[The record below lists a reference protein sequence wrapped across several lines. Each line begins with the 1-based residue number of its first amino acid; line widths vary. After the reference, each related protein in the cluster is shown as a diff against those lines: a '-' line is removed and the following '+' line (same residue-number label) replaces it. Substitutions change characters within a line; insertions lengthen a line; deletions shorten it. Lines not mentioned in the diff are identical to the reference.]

1 MNTEKAK
8 KAADTL
14 KMGAAL
20 ILLLGI
26 ALVVLLIFV
35 AVSNSGGIT
44 PEFNIALSLD
54 TLCFILIGMI
64 LLMSVCFSYL
74 LVFLSSY
81 LKLKAEQKENE

>member
-14 KMGAAL
+14 KTGAVL
-20 ILLLGI
+20 VLLLGI
-26 ALVVLLIFV
+26 ALVVFLIY
-35 AVSNSGGIT
+35 AALSNSGGFT
-44 PEFNIALSLD
+44 PESCIALSLD

-64 LLMSVCFSYL
+64 LLMSVCFCYL
-74 LVFLSSY
+74 LVFLSAY